1 MPRSTKSKPSRRMK
15 VFLDTNIFLEYF
27 EQRREYEAVG
37 EILGAIEDKRLKGFV
52 SIGCVYTLAY
62 LIRMELKRQ
71 GVHRPEQT
79 KRLRAL
85 LDVILQLVTAV
96 GISHQRLR
104 VGAADMAFDDVEDSF
119 QYQSALQAKCDALVT
134 INLRDYSG
142 ADTSKVE
149 ILSPVEFVGKYL

>member
-1 MPRSTKSKPSRRMK
+1 MK

-37 EILGAIEDKRLKGFV
+37 EILGAIEDRRLKGFV
-52 SIGCVYTLAY
+52 SVGCVYTLAY

-71 GVHRPEQT
+71 GIVRPEQT
-79 KRLRAL
+79 ERLRS
-85 LDVILQLVTAV
+85 ILGVVLRLVTTV
-96 GISHQRLR
+96 GVSHQRLR
-104 VGAADMAFDDVEDSF
+104 MGTEDVSFDDLEDSF

-142 ADTSKVE
+142 GDTSKIE
-149 ILSPVEFVGKYL
+149 ILSPAEFVGKYM